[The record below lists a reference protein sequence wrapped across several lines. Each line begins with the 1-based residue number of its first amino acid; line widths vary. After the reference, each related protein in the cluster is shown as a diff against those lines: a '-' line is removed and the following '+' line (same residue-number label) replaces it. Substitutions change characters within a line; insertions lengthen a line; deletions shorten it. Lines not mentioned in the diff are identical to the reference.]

1 MKLTSFSQILR
12 VLLLATLASSL
23 HGQGDLLTVAPP
35 ARVAGKAGEQLTAK
49 TAVRLRSGYHVNSNE
64 PNEDYLIPLRLSW
77 EGGPLEVV
85 EVIYPK
91 PREEKYE
98 FSEKPLSVYTGDF
111 EILTRFKIGPAA
123 PKGPGILSGKVR
135 YQACTNN
142 MCFPP
147 KTVEVRLTY
156 EIN

>member
-1 MKLTSFSQILR
+1 M
-12 VLLLATLASSL
+12 
-23 HGQGDLLTVAPP
+23 APP

-49 TAVRLRSGYHVNSNE
+49 IAVRLRTGYHVNSNK

-77 EGGPLEVV
+77 EGGPLETA

-111 EILTRFKIGPAA
+111 EILTRFKIGPSA
-123 PKGPGILSGKVR
+123 PKGPGIISGKLR